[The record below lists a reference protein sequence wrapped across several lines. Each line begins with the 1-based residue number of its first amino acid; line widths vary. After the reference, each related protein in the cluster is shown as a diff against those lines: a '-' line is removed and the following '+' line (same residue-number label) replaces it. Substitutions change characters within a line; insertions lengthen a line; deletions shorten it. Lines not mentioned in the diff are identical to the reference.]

1 MKLKNT
7 TCETVLLR
15 QSEYITLLQEQIEAR
30 DAFIAC
36 QEEQIS
42 ALKKRLK
49 KAKRRLQEQNPLIQ
63 ALSQGSIDIT
73 PVPLDSFLLDAV
85 KAAHDSEDAEN
96 KGVDTDGNDE

>member
-15 QSEYITLLQEQIEAR
+15 QSEYITLLKEQIEAR

-36 QEEQIS
+36 QEEQITT
-42 ALKKRLK
+42 LKKRLK

-96 KGVDTDGNDE
+96 EGADTDGNDE

>member
-7 TCETVLLR
+7 TCETILLR
-15 QSEYITLLQEQIEAR
+15 QSEYITLLKEQIEAR

-36 QEEQIS
+36 QEEQI
-42 ALKKRLK
+42 ATLKKRLK
-49 KAKRRLQEQNPLIQ
+49 KAKRHLQEYNPIIQ

-85 KAAHDSEDAEN
+85 KAAKDSEDEEGAHTY
-96 KGVDTDGNDE
+96 GHDE